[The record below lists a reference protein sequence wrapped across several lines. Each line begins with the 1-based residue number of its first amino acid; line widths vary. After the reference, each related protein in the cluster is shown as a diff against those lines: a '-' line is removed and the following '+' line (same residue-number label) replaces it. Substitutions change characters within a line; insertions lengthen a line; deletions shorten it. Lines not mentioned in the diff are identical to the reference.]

1 MIKHCTTSIRL
12 VFKVSTTEG
21 HVRSQRGR
29 GAGPFKIVFSDTDA
43 EVGEGLVCTVHV
55 GRAVR
60 HWSIKYRAKSLGR
73 L

>member
-1 MIKHCTTSIRL
+1 MMKHCTTSIRL
-12 VFKVSTTEG
+12 EFKLR

-60 HWSIKYRAKSLGR
+60 YWSIKYRAKSLGR